1 MTNTTLSTPEEPI
14 IGMKLE
20 APNIDAET
28 KVAIMTE
35 IYRFGIEL
43 EEDIFHPNFSYDEA
57 PLLHLCIPEN
67 TWLYADGQTPF
78 YDCDSLSRYL
88 KGKWTALHL
97 IPDSTRF
104 LVTTRPEYWTREKGH
119 NNIDEH
125 CFQLSLLLL
134 SQTKLGRHIIDELP
148 EDDV

>member
-14 IGMKLE
+14 IHAKITAANL
-20 APNIDAET
+20 DAET
-28 KVAIMTE
+28 KVALMTE

-43 EEDIFHPNFSYDEA
+43 EEDIFHSDFSFSEA
-57 PLLHLCIPEN
+57 PLLHLCMPEN
-67 TWLYADGQTPF
+67 TWLYEDVRTPF
-78 YDCDSLSRYL
+78 YDCDSLTCYL
-88 KGKWTALHL
+88 KEKWSSIGL
-97 IPDSTRF
+97 IPYSTRF

-148 EDDV
+148 KDDV